1 VPSTAFVQEVLDIS
15 SILDATKGIS
25 TGNENRA
32 SLETALGRVTGYT
45 IAKETAGTIGFVGA
59 ALLVEFD
66 GVSCADLPE
75 GALAKAKV
83 ALLAQ
88 FEAVAVSDG
97 AILVTYSA
105 FCVDSGAAG
114 ARHRRQAGRLTIQ
127 LELVYRFEAAGPAEL
142 AAARARVAAAITA
155 NVADTTVSI
164 DAGVGGVLTATVST
178 STVEEVAFAN
188 ILDALVAEA
197 KIFNFDVVCECTSGG
212 SGKGFKEGRVADAA
226 TSTSAKSGKAAKSA
240 SDSGESEM
248 RETSGSG
255 DADQVQARG
264 EAGDVTSGKS
274 KKGKSGKAVTS
285 AKSSKGMKEAKATQ
299 CNCLSSSA
307 KTGKSSKGYRT
318 ASTDP
323 GSGVTSAKKGK
334 GSSTQA
340 AGFSAIGA
348 NMADNKTGLV
358 TLSSAAVLAV
368 ATAAAVLFAK
378 KRSGGQLTASAVA
391 PTEATPMLV

>member
-1 VPSTAFVQEVLDIS
+1 VQEVLDIS
-15 SILDATKGIS
+15 SILDATKGTS

-45 IAKETAGTIGFVGA
+45 VAKETAGTIGFVGG

-66 GVSCADLPE
+66 GFSCADLPE
-75 GALAKAKV
+75 GALAKAKA

-88 FEAVAVSDG
+88 FEAVAASDG

-164 DAGVGGVLTATVST
+164 DAGAGGVLTATVST

-197 KIFNFDVVCECTSGG
+197 KIFNFDVVCECTGG
-212 SGKGFKEGRVADAA
+212 DSGKGSKEGRVADAA

-248 RETSGSG
+248 REASGSG
-255 DADQVQARG
+255 DADQVQARVDG
-264 EAGDVTSGKS
+264 GDVTSGKS
-274 KKGKSGKAVTS
+274 KKGKSGKVATS
-285 AKSSKGMKEAKATQ
+285 AKSSKGMKEARATQ
-299 CNCLSSSA
+299 CNCPSSSA
-307 KTGKSSKGYRT
+307 KTGKSSKDYRT
-318 ASTDP
+318 ASVDP
-323 GSGVTSAKKGK
+323 SSAKKGK

-340 AGFSAIGA
+340 AGFSAGGA
-348 NMADNKTGLV
+348 IMADNKMGV
-358 TLSSAAVLAV
+358 VAVSSAAVLAV